1 MNFQKAFRLYIY
13 ANSFFSY
20 DLSIGGCCF
29 VVSRCSVGAGFDAE
43 LFLEMSTECDL

>member
-13 ANSFFSY
+13 ANSFFRTSF
-20 DLSIGGCCF
+20 LSL
-29 VVSRCSVGAGFDAE
+29 VAVLLLVDAVGAGFDAE